1 MKNKILI
8 GAVIAG
14 SSMML
19 GGLVAQAQDGPT
31 TTIGRAYPAP
41 QRAPLPTTTLPLPT
55 TTIAQASPEPPPVT
69 LPPTGSN
76 GVDETVIIG
85 ATIAL
90 AGGALILVSRRR
102 RDNATTE

>member
-1 MKNKILI
+1 VKNKILI
-8 GAVIAG
+8 GAIVAG
-14 SSMML
+14 SSLMI
-19 GGLVAQAQDGPT
+19 GGLAAEAQQYPPQ
-31 TTIGRAYPAP
+31 PAP
-41 QRAPLPTTTLPLPT
+41 TPPTTTLPLPT

-102 RDNATTE
+102 RDSATTE